1 MTVSV
6 TDLVTPAPETEI
18 VVVVVV
24 EVKGV
29 VMLKPPVV
37 DPAGM
42 VTAFGMVAAD
52 GLLFVSGR
60 VRSAESGEAIVT
72 VPNEPLLAWDTGFG
86 LIDSDAGGACG
97 VRVSCVCT
105 VLPFSVALSVTVVVL
120 VTALVG
126 TSTVTD

>member
-1 MTVSV
+1 LTVKV

-29 VMLKPPVV
+29 MMLKPPVV

-42 VTAFGMVAAD
+42 VTAFGIVAAD

-60 VRSAESGEAIVT
+60 VRSEESGEAIVT
-72 VPNEPLLAWDTGFG
+72 VPKDPLLAWDTGFG
-86 LIDSDAGGACG
+86 LTVSDAGGACG
-97 VRVSCVCT
+97 VSVSCVCT
-105 VLPFSVALSVTVVVL
+105 VLVFKVALSVTVVLL

-126 TSTVTD
+126 TSMVTD